1 MISSSSQLGAGYA
14 LVPYAPALPDVIRV
28 PGSNVVE
35 AHAGNTV
42 YRTPHLVVREAE
54 AGSGWPQDL
63 STMMFTPNGQ
73 LVPAAPYAYD
83 MLQGADMTP
92 MIVHQPS
99 TGLRGLVPA
108 ISMFVGAGIG
118 YTQTPE
124 RKVWGAIGGAVV
136 GGILG
141 LLFR

>member
-1 MISSSSQLGAGYA
+1 MITSPQLGAGYA
-14 LVPYAPALPDVIRV
+14 LVPHTSALPDVIRV
-28 PGSNVVE
+28 PGSNVVQ

-54 AGSGWPQDL
+54 AGSGWPTDL
-63 STMMFTPNGQ
+63 SNMMFTPNGD
-73 LVPAAPYAYD
+73 LVPATAAAYD
-83 MLQGADMTP
+83 MLQGAAMEP
-92 MIVHQPS
+92 VIVHQPS
-99 TGLRGLVPA
+99 MGLRGLVPA

-118 YTQTPE
+118 YHASPE
-124 RKVWGAIGGAVV
+124 RKVWGTIGGAVV

>member
-1 MISSSSQLGAGYA
+1 MIHSPQLGAGYA
-14 LVPYAPALPDVIRV
+14 LVPHYSPIPDVIQV
-28 PGSNVVE
+28 PGSNVE
-35 AHAGNTV
+35 PAHAGNTV

-54 AGSGWPQDL
+54 AGSGYPIDL
-63 STMMFTPNGQ
+63 STMMYTPNGD
-73 LVPAAPYAYD
+73 LVPATPAAYD
-83 MLQGADMTP
+83 MLRGADMAP
-92 MIVHQPS
+92 MIVRPATS
-99 TGLRGLVPA
+99 GLRGLVPA

>member
-1 MISSSSQLGAGYA
+1 MISPSPQLGAGYA
-14 LVPYAPALPDVIRV
+14 LVPNQPALPDVIRV

-54 AGSGWPQDL
+54 AGSGYPIDL
-63 STMMFTPNGQ
+63 STMMFDHNGN
-73 LVPAAPYAYD
+73 LVPATAAAYD
-83 MLQGADMTP
+83 MFQGATMEPMMRTP
-92 MIVHQPS
+92 S
-99 TGLRGLVPA
+99 LGLRGLVPA
-108 ISMFVGAGIG
+108 ISMFVGAGLG
-118 YTQTPE
+118 YHASHE
-124 RKVWGAIGGAVV
+124 RKLWGAVGGAVV